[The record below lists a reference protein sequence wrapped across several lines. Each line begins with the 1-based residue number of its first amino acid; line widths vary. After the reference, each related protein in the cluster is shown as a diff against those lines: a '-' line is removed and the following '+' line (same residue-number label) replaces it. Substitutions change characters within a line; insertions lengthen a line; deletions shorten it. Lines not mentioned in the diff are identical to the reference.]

1 MVITIEITNTDCKIV
16 EKLTNDQ
23 LTILRELCSFEMEG
37 SEYKARA
44 FQNKGKNW
52 DGKRKLFNIQ
62 TRRFPI
68 GLLWMV
74 TKCLEKYDID
84 VKWINN
90 RTILANKINYNITNF
105 NIRPYQTEAVIS
117 SVMYGNGIIK
127 SATGSGKTTIAA
139 RTIAALGKNAI
150 FMVHT
155 RDLLYQTK
163 ESFERMFPD
172 EKIGQIGDGIFDC
185 QHITIATIQTLAKLS
200 DMEYGSYKYDEDND
214 GNYTESLEVNELLKK
229 DFIKYTD
236 AIGVVMCDEVQ
247 RICSQTAYA
256 ARFLFKNANNAFGYS
271 ASPWRDDGS
280 DLMIEAAFGH
290 RICDISATMLIRLG
304 YLVKPIIEVMPV
316 NNNTWSGTTYQ
327 QIYDSAIVNNT
338 LRNLQIVDDAYNQ
351 YKLGRN
357 TLVLI
362 TLIKHGKTIEEM
374 LNNMGAP
381 AVFISGKSGMKK
393 RRQVIQDMRDGNAP
407 IVIASTIAD
416 VGLDVPRLQSI
427 VEAGA
432 GKSSVSALQRLGRIM
447 RPFDG
452 KDYCYFITYRDNA
465 PFLRQQIN
473 KKIQIWKT
481 EEDFM
486 IVEH

>member
-1 MVITIEITNTDCKIV
+1 MEVTIEITNINCKIV
-16 EKLTNDQ
+16 EKLSDSQ
-23 LTILRELCSFEMEG
+23 LMVLRDLCSFEMEG
-37 SEYKARA
+37 SEYKAKA
-44 FQNKGKNW
+44 FQNKGKDW
-52 DGKRKLFNIQ
+52 DGRRKLFNIQ
-62 TRRFPI
+62 TRKFPI

-74 TKCLEKYDID
+74 TNHLQKYGID
-84 VKWINN
+84 VKWVNHRSIITSNVD
-90 RTILANKINYNITNF
+90 YNIANF
-105 NIRPYQTEAVIS
+105 EDRPYQYGAVLD
-117 SVMYGNGIIK
+117 SVIYGNGIVK
-127 SATGSGKTTIAA
+127 AATGSGKTTIAA
-139 RTIAALGKNAI
+139 RTIAVLRKNAI

-172 EKIGQIGDGIFDC
+172 EKIGQIGDGVFDC
-185 QHITIATIQTLAKLS
+185 QHITVATIQTLAKLS
-200 DMEYGSYKYDEDND
+200 DIEYESYKYDEDDD
-214 GNYTESLEVNELLKK
+214 GDYIEKLEVNELLKE

-236 AIGVVMCDEVQ
+236 CIGIVMCDEVQ

-256 ARFLFKNANNAFGYS
+256 ARFIFKNAGYAFGYS

-290 RICDISATMLIRLG
+290 RICDIPATMLIRLG
-304 YLVKPIIEVMPV
+304 YLVRPIIDIYPV
-316 NNNTWSGTTYQ
+316 NNNTWSGTAYQ

-338 LRNLQIVDDAYNQ
+338 LRNLQVVNDAYNQ

-362 TLIKHGKTIEEM
+362 TLIKHGKIIEEM
-374 LNNMGAP
+374 LNGMGAP

-393 RRQVIQDMRDGNAP
+393 RRKVIQDMRDGNAP

-447 RPFDG
+447 RPFEG

-465 PFLRQQIN
+465 PFLRQQID
-473 KKIQIWKT
+473 KKIQIWRT
-481 EEDFM
+481 EEDFV
-486 IVEH
+486 IIEH